1 MAIFSRVKKEK
12 GAAVVEF
19 ALVFPILVIIAFGI
33 IYFGPV
39 YNNWIAIDHAARDG
53 ARLLAVKARFDT
65 NGNIDSNGEF
75 TEDRLIKNIENNLP
89 EYVKNE
95 NYWGHLENIDIN
107 INNPEPNVIGAEASI
122 VIDGDI
128 IINIPFVF
136 DNKVITISKEVFMR
150 QEQ

>member
-1 MAIFSRVKKEK
+1 MAMFSRVKKEK
-12 GAAVVEF
+12 GAAVVEL
-19 ALVFPILVIIAFGI
+19 ALVLPILVIIAFGI
-33 IYFGPV
+33 IYFGPI

-53 ARLLAVKARFDT
+53 VRLLAVKTKFDV

-95 NYWGHLENIDIN
+95 NYWGYFENLNVTIN
-107 INNPEPNVIGAEASI
+107 QPQPNVIGAEVSVEVSGNFI
-122 VIDGDI
+122 L
-128 IINIPFVF
+128 NIPIVF
-136 DNKVITISKEVFMR
+136 ENKNVTISKEVFMR

>member
-1 MAIFSRVKKEK
+1 MTMFSRVKKEK

-53 ARLLAVKARFDT
+53 VRLLAVKARFDT
-65 NGNIDSNGEF
+65 DGNIDSNGEF
-75 TEDRLIKNIENNLP
+75 TKDRLIKNIENNLP

-95 NYWGHLENIDIN
+95 NYWGHLESLNVI
-107 INNPEPNVIGAEASI
+107 INNPQPNVIGAEVSI
-122 VIDGDI
+122 EVSGNFIL
-128 IINIPFVF
+128 NVPLVF
-136 DNKVITISKEVFMR
+136 ENKDITISKEVFMR